1 MAMSFI
7 SVGQPTYYKT
17 LRLTLSMVLLFKN
30 QSFSHQKINKQLE
43 NHLEDLQGV

>member
-1 MAMSFI
+1 MSFI
-7 SVGQPTYYKT
+7 SVGQLPYKT